1 MVPAAAACS
10 SVAAAL
16 WAIEWPSQR
25 GGGAALSCAAELDFL
40 SRRSRRVSVSTSVQ
54 LVLDSV
60 IMEIIKSIR
69 TWKPLKKSK
78 SAQSN
83 KSCNS
88 GGGDSSDNY
97 CYSEPVQ
104 HASVQCQD
112 NNHRSQTSLA
122 SATSDSLYSPAPT
135 RPASVA
141 ATTALHFHKVEPLT
155 KPPPHFLRP
164 KQQPQHMYQGKKQ
177 QHCKTCI
184 DFSI

>member
-177 QHCKTCI
+177 QHKSHI
-184 DFSI
+184 SIFQ